1 MGPYQVVFPNQ
12 HSFQLPAATVAAI
25 EQAKAK
31 YSEPLWWYREERV
44 LKVGAHQWVTPAGP
58 AAAQALCAQHP
69 GILAVFWKLFNRSW
83 LAAAESY
90 WLDTHRYPAHPRHL
104 GEGVLPLVDEDRG
117 MQQIGWVRILQQTTM
132 DAHYA
137 VFVQCVLLDCFEP
150 RPLPAAYGQL

>member
-1 MGPYQVVFPNQ
+1 MVPYRVVFPNQ

-25 EQAKAK
+25 EQAKAN
-31 YSEPLWWYREERV
+31 YSEPLWWYREERL

-69 GILAVFWKLFNRSW
+69 GILALFWKLFNRSW

-90 WLDTHRYPAHPRHL
+90 WLDRERYPAHPRHL

-117 MQQIGWVRILQQTTM
+117 LQQIGWVRILQQTTM
-132 DAHYA
+132 DANYA